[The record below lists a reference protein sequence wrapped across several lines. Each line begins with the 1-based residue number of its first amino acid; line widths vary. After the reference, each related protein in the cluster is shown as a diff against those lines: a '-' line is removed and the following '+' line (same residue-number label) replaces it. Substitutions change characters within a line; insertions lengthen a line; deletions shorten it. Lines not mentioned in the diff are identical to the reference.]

1 MVCSARQLVVV
12 SRSLVGTVMVPCR
25 YYKCPRTEIC
35 SLCIPRLTCCL
46 FRMACSARQLVVVS
60 MSLSR

>member
-25 YYKCPRTEIC
+25 YYKCPRTEILF
-35 SLCIPRLTCCL
+35 SLYTQTDLL
-46 FRMACSARQLVVVS
+46 FV
-60 MSLSR
+60 